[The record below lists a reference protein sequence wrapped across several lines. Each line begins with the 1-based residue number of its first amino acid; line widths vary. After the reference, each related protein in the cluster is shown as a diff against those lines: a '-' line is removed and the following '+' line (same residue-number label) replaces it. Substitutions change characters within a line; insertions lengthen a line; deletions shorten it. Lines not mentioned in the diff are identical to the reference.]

1 MNSEYSASFI
11 IQWGVHCL
19 PEDGKFKSVEILSS
33 GDSSKVEM
41 LLGQLG
47 SAGSELKL
55 TLVLFSDLE

>member
-1 MNSEYSASFI
+1 MTSEYSTSFI

-19 PEDGKFKSVEILSS
+19 PEDGKFKSLEILSS
-33 GDSSKVEM
+33 GDPAKVEV

-55 TLVLFSDLE
+55 TLVLISKLK